1 MIAGVL
7 CQRKLPPIERW
18 FKFDGN
24 LLNSGSLPFTATV
37 TSGSVNYS
45 SSNANTGQS
54 IIPSNP
60 IITTSPLYALGTSF
74 YVEFYATW
82 TDDGNFNTVISSTTN
97 GINIAKTGYDI
108 GKIRIDVAGV
118 PVITSAASYADG
130 IKRKFKVSFVSGT
143 VSLYV
148 NDVLTDTG
156 TTATT
161 DFDLNKS
168 DIRLLGGTGGGAQ
181 SGYYDDL
188 IIQRF

>member
-7 CQRKLPPIERW
+7 CQRKPPPIERW

-24 LLNSGSLPFTATV
+24 LLNSGSLPFTAAI
-37 TSGSVNYS
+37 TSGSVSYS

-54 IIPSNP
+54 VIPSDP
-60 IITTSPLYALGTSF
+60 IITTSPLYALGTDF

-82 TDDGNFNTVISSTTN
+82 TDDSIFNTVISSTTN
-97 GINIAKTGYDI
+97 GINIAKTGYDG

-118 PVITSAASYADG
+118 PVITSIAAYGDG
-130 IKRKFKVSFVSGT
+130 TKRKFKVSFVAGA

-148 NDVLTDTG
+148 DDVLTDTG

-161 DFDLNKS
+161 DFDINKS